1 MAKALAKEM
10 GELVHMPAGGD
21 ADARRFYGQIL
32 GLRETMRPPGERGVW
47 FRVPQDED
55 KSGPAGRDG
64 VTTDSGTFKVVP
76 AAAFKP
82 AQDKPQAR
90 FRVDKAEA
98 LRMALDK
105 ARFRHYD
112 APPETGTRGF
122 YALDP
127 WGNKIELRERA
138 G

>member
-1 MAKALAKEM
+1 MPKALSKEH
-10 GELVHMPAGGD
+10 GDGVAMPAGGE

-32 GLRETMRPPGERGVW
+32 GLRETMKPPGEKGVW
-47 FRVPQDED
+47 FQCDT
-55 KSGPAGRDG
+55 GL
-64 VTTDSGTFKVVP
+64 FKVLP
-76 AAAFKP
+76 RADFKP

-98 LRMALDK
+98 MRMALDK

-112 APPETGTRGF
+112 APPEAGTRGF

-127 WGNKIELRERA
+127 FGNKVELRERA